1 LKSIRSMQNNQLIQ
15 YLEAFG
21 ALTHDDTLC
30 LLKNVTVKTYKSGEV
45 FLQAGKIA
53 NQVGFITEGIFRYF
67 FYDGQGNEITSYF
80 MSENQFVTNVTSF
93 NEYSFSSGSIAAETD
108 CVVLM
113 IDRQTWELFA
123 TEIPSWNAII
133 AKITSKVLLEKTN
146 FQRQLINQDA
156 KSSYLSLLKTN
167 PSIIKRVPQT
177 HIASF
182 LGITKFSLS
191 RIRKQIVNE

>member
-1 LKSIRSMQNNQLIQ
+1 MDNNKLIQ
-15 YLEAFG
+15 YLETFG
-21 ALTHDDTLC
+21 ALTSEDKLC
-30 LLKNVTVKTYKSGEV
+30 LIDNVEFKAYKAGDV
-45 FLQAGKIA
+45 FLHTGKIA
-53 NQVGFITEGIFRYF
+53 NQVGFIIEGVFRYF

-93 NEYSFSSGSIAAETD
+93 NEYSFSSGTIAAETD

-113 IDRQTWELFA
+113 MNRQTWELFA
-123 TEIPSWNAII
+123 KTITNWNTII
-133 AKITSKVLLEKTN
+133 AKVTSKVLLEKTK

-156 KSSYLSLLKTN
+156 KASYLSLLEQN
-167 PSIIKRVPQT
+167 PSIINRVPQT

-191 RIRKQIVNE
+191 RIRNQIANK

>member
-1 LKSIRSMQNNQLIQ
+1 MQSNQLIQ
-15 YLEAFG
+15 YLETFG
-21 ALTHDDTLC
+21 ALTADDKLR
-30 LLKNVTVKTYKSGEV
+30 LAENVSVKTYKAGEV
-45 FLQAGKIA
+45 FLHAGKIA

-67 FYDGQGNEITSYF
+67 FYDGQGSEITSYF
-80 MSENQFVTNVTSF
+80 MSENQFVTNITSF

-113 IDRQTWELFA
+113 MDRQTWELFT

-156 KSSYLSLLKTN
+156 KSSYLSLLNTN
-167 PSIIKRVPQT
+167 PSIINRVPQS